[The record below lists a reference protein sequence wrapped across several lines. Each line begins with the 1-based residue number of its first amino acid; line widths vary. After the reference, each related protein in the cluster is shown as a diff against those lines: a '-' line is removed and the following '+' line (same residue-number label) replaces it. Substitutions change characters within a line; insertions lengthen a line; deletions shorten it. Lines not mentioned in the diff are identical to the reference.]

1 MPLEESK
8 RAAKRRKKAE
18 REEQEAEATRQ
29 RQAKIETVIAEA
41 KAEVQA
47 ELEQVKAENLK
58 LTAQNAEVNS
68 ENARLKA
75 DNDQLRRH
83 FRPVLDTPAPGPA
96 PGPVGALND
105 LQLMTLLDRSFGP
118 TWVMKQAESGDL
130 SLRYYVG
137 SGDPTVRLNVEYLRC
152 FANCVANY
160 SYSRRHSSTAP
171 TATGSALQP
180 QACTATGSA
189 PQPQAREVPGSDAC

>member
-75 DNDQLRRH
+75 DNDQLWRH

-160 SYSRRHSSTAP
+160 SYSRKHSSTAP